1 MTTNKR
7 TAVVILN
14 WNGADMLKAFLPQV
28 VENTNPEIADV
39 IVADNGST
47 DHSRKMMAEVFPHI
61 KLILLPE
68 NYGFAE
74 GYNRALAEVEA
85 EFFVLLNSDVEPA
98 QGWLKPL
105 LAYMDK
111 HDEAAACC
119 PKLLSYRER
128 DRFEYAGAAG
138 GYIDRLG
145 YPFCRGR
152 IFGDVEADRG
162 QYDNTVSVFWATGAA
177 LMIRRS
183 DWLNAGGLDGRF
195 FAHQEEIDLCWRLHR
210 MGRDV
215 VCVPDSK
222 AWHVG
227 GASLEQGNPRK
238 TFLNFRNNLV
248 MLYKNLPGGELKAVM
263 HSRRL
268 LDGLAWLQFVM
279 KGDLKNAAAVRKARK
294 AFKAMREELNED
306 RERLAAAA
314 VTDDVSGRLPVNL
327 LMAYHLKRRKTFA
340 ALIANLKK
348 N

>member
-28 VENTNPEIADV
+28 IEACGEEGEV

-162 QYDNTVSVFWATGAA
+162 QYDNTVSVFWGTGAA

-248 MLYKNLPGGELKAVM
+248 MLYKNLPGGELKTVM
-263 HSRRL
+263 RSRRL

-327 LMAYHLKRRKTFA
+327 LTAYHLKRKKTFA

>member
-28 VENTNPEIADV
+28 IEACGEEGEV

-61 KLILLPE
+61 KLISLSE

-85 EFFVLLNSDVEPA
+85 EFFLLLNSDVEPA
-98 QGWLKPL
+98 RGWLGPL
-105 LAYMDK
+105 VAYMDA
-111 HDEAAACC
+111 HEEAAACC
-119 PKLLSYRER
+119 PKLLSYGER
-128 DRFEYAGAAG
+128 NRFEYAGAAG

-162 QYDNTVSVFWATGAA
+162 QYDDTASVFWATGAA

-183 DWLNAGGLDGRF
+183 DWLKSGGLDGRF

-215 VCVPDSK
+215 ACVPASK

-238 TFLNFRNNLV
+238 TFLNFRNNLM
-248 MLYKNLPGGELKAVM
+248 MLYKNLPEGELKAVM
-263 HSRRL
+263 RTRRW
-268 LDGLAWLQFVM
+268 LDALAWLQFAL

-294 AFKAMREELNED
+294 AFKAMREELGED
-306 RERLAAAA
+306 RRRLAAEA
-314 VTDDVSGRLPVNL
+314 VTDDVPGRLPINL
-327 LMAYHLKRRKTFA
+327 LTAYHLKRRKTFS
-340 ALIANLKK
+340 ALVCHLSSH
-348 N
+348 